1 MTSLIALAL
10 VARTAPFPPSQDAG
24 AQGVEDARAFVL
36 AATATDVPAAECLAD
51 PQPRGPHD
59 WLVTVGAAGWVLYDS
74 SRRAVTSFNVS
85 GAIQDS
91 RKRDRA
97 IPDERLFV
105 RTEEQARAMAAELLR
120 RLGLDSQFVVQSA
133 RLTSDAEHTVN
144 NPWGGL
150 FVYASAT
157 VSVRRPGERTDWLVA
172 PPRISIDF
180 DRTDGRLLSFWR
192 YDRIIPV
199 DETQI
204 WDEAACRRVALDEAA
219 LWGDA
224 SLRRISKTEFG
235 VAPDTVGEMERT
247 RQGQPQPP
255 TAPAFPAWKFTF
267 SDKAKSYVIVRGGT
281 GTVIGSSLKSRPEAP

>member
-1 MTSLIALAL
+1 MTSIIALAL
-10 VARTAPFPPSQDAG
+10 LANPAAASLSQDGQAE
-24 AQGVEDARAFVL
+24 AVAAARAFVQR
-36 AATATDVPAAECLAD
+36 AIGADVPPELCEASANR
-51 PQPRGPHD
+51 RGPYD
-59 WLVTVGAAGWVLYDS
+59 WSVYVGTDARVSYDS
-74 SRRAVTSFNVS
+74 TRQVVTSFDVT
-85 GAIQDS
+85 GAVQDS

-105 RTEEQARAMAAELLR
+105 RTEDQARSMAADLLR
-120 RLGLDSQFVVQSA
+120 RLGLDSQFVARSA
-133 RLTSDAEHTVN
+133 RLTSDAEHTVS

-192 YDRIIPV
+192 YDRIIPIE
-199 DETQI
+199 ETQI

-255 TAPAFPAWKFTF
+255 TAPAYPAWKFTF
-267 SDKAKSYVIVRGGT
+267 SDKAKSYVIVRGAT
-281 GTVIGSSLKSRPEAP
+281 GTVIGISLKPYPEAP